1 MKIIETEG
9 IVLKTM
15 DFKEMDSILTFLTRD
30 VGKKAG
36 VLYGGKSV
44 RSGNAAKAEMFVLN
58 HLEFS
63 EKPGSDLPAIFFD
76 SYDADF
82 CISFSK
88 KITERYCVPTSPPC
102 RLRVVGSWQRQNHS
116 SKVS

>member
-63 EKPGSDLPAIFFD
+63 VTGSLTR
-76 SYDADF
+76 
-82 CISFSK
+82 CL
-88 KITERYCVPTSPPC
+88 VTS
-102 RLRVVGSWQRQNHS
+102 SAS
-116 SKVS
+116 SIVMGK